1 MEPEYCHCGQPL
13 HYSNPEMERIM
24 RRMVARL
31 GEYVVV
37 AVGGRKF
44 RVQRHYVALHGIKA
58 AEMDRLG
65 FEEIDDGRA
74 AP

>member
-1 MEPEYCHCGQPL
+1 
-13 HYSNPEMERIM
+13 M